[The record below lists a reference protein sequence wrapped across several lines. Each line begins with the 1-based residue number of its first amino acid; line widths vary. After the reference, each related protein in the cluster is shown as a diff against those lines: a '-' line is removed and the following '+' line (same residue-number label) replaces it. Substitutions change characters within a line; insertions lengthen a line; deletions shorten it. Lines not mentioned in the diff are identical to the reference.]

1 MEYRI
6 TLETF
11 EGPMDLLLHLIEKAQ
26 INIYDIPINE
36 ITEQYL
42 DYLSKMDEMDLEI
55 TSEFLVMAAT
65 LLEIKSKLLLPKTKK
80 EQDVEQLEMEE
91 LDPRLELI
99 RSLVEYKKYKH
110 ASAKLRDYEEIQS
123 KVYYKPK
130 EDLSEFTTDDD
141 SDLIEMDLDKLVSV
155 FKKLILKNKDKENL
169 FKFNEIEKDEYTLEE
184 CTRRIKSRLKKSK
197 IIGFYDLF
205 NDNSSRNEII
215 AIFLSILELVKNKYI
230 AIYQKKN
237 FDDILIK
244 RLSKEGEGNDRS

>member
-1 MEYRI
+1 MEYKI

-42 DYLSKMDEMDLEI
+42 DYLAKMGEMDLEI

-65 LLEIKSKLLLPKTKK
+65 LLEIKSKLLLPKPKK
-80 EQDVEQLEMEE
+80 QQSVEQLEIEE

-99 RSLVEYKKYKH
+99 RSLVEYKKYKY
-110 ASAKLRDYEEIQS
+110 ASNKLRDYEEIQS

-130 EDLSEFTTDDD
+130 EDLSEFVDDD
-141 SDLIEMDLDKLVSV
+141 SNLIEMDLDKLVTV
-155 FKKLILKNKDKENL
+155 FKKLLLKNKNKEKIL
-169 FKFNEIEKDEYTLEE
+169 KFNEIEKEEYTLEE
-184 CTRRIKSRLKKSK
+184 CNRRIKNKLKKNKK
-197 IIGFYDLF
+197 IRFYELF
-205 NDNSSRNEII
+205 SDNASRNEII
-215 AIFLSILELVKNKYI
+215 AIFLSLLELVKSKYI

-237 FDDILIK
+237 FDEIFIK
-244 RLSKEGEGNDRS
+244 RLSKEGEGIDG